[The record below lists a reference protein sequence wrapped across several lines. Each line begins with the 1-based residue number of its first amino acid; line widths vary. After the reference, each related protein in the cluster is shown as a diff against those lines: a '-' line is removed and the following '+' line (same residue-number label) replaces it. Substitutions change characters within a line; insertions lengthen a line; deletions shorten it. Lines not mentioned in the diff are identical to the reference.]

1 MIISPLDISRY
12 IYCPLLPKGADE
24 VVYSKNSFFE
34 LCIGEAIIKTE
45 QTCLIKGNDI
55 NSRKIMNSWDSIW
68 WPACPGQNISFKEAQ
83 DKTIKASLFFL
94 DYCKYD
100 FIDYSCPTV
109 ATDINAEINVGQSI
123 LKAHV
128 DIMKVDL
135 RIKEKNIM
143 LIDFKKKNMSTIDV
157 AMDPGIG
164 ATALAFSRNKNEI
177 IQYVIVE
184 INESNKKLFITQAI
198 FRPEQLQ
205 NTYKMICSVEEN
217 IRKKINYGDRWKCQE
232 CKQCPSFKSLMRE
245 DFLLRQ

>member
-1 MIISPLDISRY
+1 LAYHGGANRDVTLDRTFTLGTESFSLNDSQLYPNPSNGNFTVLAKTNLTKINVYTITGGFVKS
-12 IYCPLLPKGADE
+12 IE
-24 VVYSKNSFFE
+24 V
-34 LCIGEAIIKTE
+34 
-45 QTCLIKGNDI
+45 
-55 NSRKIMNSWDSIW
+55 
-68 WPACPGQNISFKEAQ
+68 
-83 DKTIKASLFFL
+83 
-94 DYCKYD
+94 
-100 FIDYSCPTV
+100 
-109 ATDINAEINVGQSI
+109 TDNAINAEINVGQSI